1 MAGAAAEVAEQRLWR
16 QEQELRWLTA
26 EVGRLKERE
35 APCGAG
41 SCSPELQ
48 RLRAENEKLRYRLLH
63 LRRSLAA
70 ELGRAAPA
78 EQRPPG
84 PVAAEPLAGGE
95 VEPARGPGQPR
106 RASRCGRQGWRGER
120 PLRERGGTVP
130 GGTRGSGSP
139 AGPVSGPGVPGSAS
153 PQGPGLFPGVECLHQ
168 ATERWFCC
176 PLARFILPGSRWG
189 DCAGGGCSSKIGEIE
204 KILLGEQFCCVRWT
218 SKGCSLDVSCKVF
231 PL

>member
-1 MAGAAAEVAEQRLWR
+1 MAAAAAEVAALRLSR

-35 APCGAG
+35 ASCRPG

-84 PVAAEPLAGGE
+84 PTAAEPPAGGE
-95 VEPARGPGQPR
+95 VAPGTGTPPGPSSV
-106 RASRCGRQGWRGER
+106 RAGE
-120 PLRERGGTVP
+120 GGT
-130 GGTRGSGSP
+130 
-139 AGPVSGPGVPGSAS
+139 
-153 PQGPGLFPGVECLHQ
+153 LLQ
-168 ATERWFCC
+168 A
-176 PLARFILPGSRWG
+176 P
-189 DCAGGGCSSKIGEIE
+189 
-204 KILLGEQFCCVRWT
+204 
-218 SKGCSLDVSCKVF
+218 
-231 PL
+231 

>member
-1 MAGAAAEVAEQRLWR
+1 MAGAAAEVAELRLWR

-84 PVAAEPLAGGE
+84 PAAAEPLAGSE

-106 RASRCGRQGWRGER
+106 GASRCRRQGWRGER
-120 PLRERGGTVP
+120 PHAGAGPAAAGAGRDSPGAERGAAGARRGLCP
-130 GGTRGSGSP
+130 RPERRAAPLRGGPAFSRGWSS
-139 AGPVSGPGVPGSAS
+139 
-153 PQGPGLFPGVECLHQ
+153 
-168 ATERWFCC
+168 
-176 PLARFILPGSRWG
+176 FIRPPN
-189 DCAGGGCSSKIGEIE
+189 A
-204 KILLGEQFCCVRWT
+204 
-218 SKGCSLDVSCKVF
+218 VF
-231 PL
+231 VAH